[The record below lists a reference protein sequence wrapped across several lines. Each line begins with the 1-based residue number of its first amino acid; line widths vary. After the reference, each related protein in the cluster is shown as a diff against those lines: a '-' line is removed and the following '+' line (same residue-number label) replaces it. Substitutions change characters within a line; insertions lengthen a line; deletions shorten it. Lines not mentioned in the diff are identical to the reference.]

1 MKQVFTCKFHKIAFS
16 LFKMFNNLLKMNYVY
31 FKTFSHQ
38 FVALNLKV
46 CKLILVITYFNTFWQ
61 L

>member
-1 MKQVFTCKFHKIAFS
+1 MIQVFTSKFYKIAFS
-16 LFKMFNNLLKMNYVY
+16 LFKMLNNMFQMNYVY

-38 FVALNLKV
+38 FVALHSKV
-46 CKLILVITYFNTFWQ
+46 CKLISVITYFNTFWQ